1 MRKGYNPFP
10 DVFSKFAT
18 KDDDEKAIVRREA
31 LPLNGYRTDF
41 ERDYTRILHSRAF
54 RRMRHKTQVFIRPE
68 NDHIC
73 TRLEHSLY
81 VASIAKTIAKQLR
94 LNVDLVQAI
103 ALGHDVGHS
112 PFGHEGER
120 YLDELGE
127 PHGINFKHELHSLR
141 VLDELDSPYPKHN
154 GLNLTFAVRDGI
166 VCHNGESFERILR
179 PDTNKVPRQLEE
191 MKRIGPLP
199 ATMEGCVVRFSD
211 KIAYLG
217 RDLEDAIDVKII
229 ENSEIPDIIKNRI
242 GLTNRKIID
251 VLIRDL
257 VESSKDK
264 DYIAFSYKI
273 FKALESCVKFNYD
286 RIYKHEWVTHSFPQI
301 KEAMKSLFEQ
311 FADLVNQ
318 AQRQGNLK
326 IIKNKKVKSYDVLS
340 LFLEKDIRNWE
351 DHLPERLAIDFIA
364 GMTDNFFIDTYKEL
378 FLPRSMV

>member
-1 MRKGYNPFP
+1 MRKSYNPFSEF
-10 DVFSKFAT
+10 FSEFAT
-18 KDDDEKAIVRREA
+18 KDDDEKAIVRRES
-31 LPLNGYRTDF
+31 LPLNGYRTHF

-73 TRLEHSLY
+73 TRMEHSLY

-120 YLDELGE
+120 YLNELGE

-141 VLDELDSPYPKHN
+141 VLDELDSPYPKYK

-166 VCHNGESFERILR
+166 VCHNGESFEKILR
-179 PDTNKVPRQLEE
+179 PDRDKLPRQLEE
-191 MKRIGPLP
+191 MTRIGPLP
-199 ATMEGCVVRFSD
+199 ASMEGCVVRFSD

-229 ENSEIPDIIKNRI
+229 DRSEIPDIIKKRI

-257 VESSKDK
+257 VENSKDK
-264 DYIAFSYKI
+264 SFIGFSDEI
-273 FKALESCVKFNYD
+273 FGALERCVEFNYD
-286 RIYKHEWVTHSFPQI
+286 RIYKHDWVTHSFPQI

-311 FADLVNQ
+311 FTDLVKK
-318 AQRQGNLK
+318 AQRQGNLR
-326 IIKNKKVKSYDVLS
+326 ILKNKKVKSYDVLS
-340 LFLEKDIRNWE
+340 LFLEKDIRNWK

-364 GMTDNFFIDTYKEL
+364 GMTDNFFIETYKEL